1 MIRKPDPPVMVAVT
15 KVPAGKLKTTAV
27 QILDYNLNRFD
38 INDRKGLEIVI
49 LTALLTFQ
57 DFNEPTTE
65 AAAKAQKVPDVVV
78 AAASTN
84 PATTTVA
91 NIPAYAAPVVELLP
105 PPPPPKPAPKA
116 GVDRIA
122 EMHAVR
128 GEVNEVLVEDEG
140 VVPDYAQYCYNLL
153 QDDAMLF
160 ITVTSASAEQ
170 VPKVLQVVEEAKRL
184 RHKHGQDDHELHQY
198 VRYDTEQ
205 QKGPRRINLDDDKH
219 KDKYKPPNS
228 LVIHLSK
235 IPMPELQPKTQV
247 DERKGR
253 RESVHKKSNSNHG
266 SNTNASSS
274 LSVPKPNVLAR
285 RKRSSP
291 ALTQQPSNSSP
302 PTGSYKNSEPSS
314 PYPSSSS
321 SYHADT
327 STTKWQSYFPT
338 SNSNPS
344 GHASP
349 PAPQMHPP
357 SPPPERPVSTSF
369 SFPFL
374 RR

>member
-1 MIRKPDPPVMVAVT
+1 VRW
-15 KVPAGKLKTTAV
+15 
-27 QILDYNLNRFD
+27 NRFD

-153 QDDAMLF
+153 QVNYILLLKA
-160 ITVTSASAEQ
+160 
-170 VPKVLQVVEEAKRL
+170 
-184 RHKHGQDDHELHQY
+184 
-198 VRYDTEQ
+198 
-205 QKGPRRINLDDDKH
+205 
-219 KDKYKPPNS
+219 
-228 LVIHLSK
+228 
-235 IPMPELQPKTQV
+235 
-247 DERKGR
+247 
-253 RESVHKKSNSNHG
+253 
-266 SNTNASSS
+266 
-274 LSVPKPNVLAR
+274 
-285 RKRSSP
+285 
-291 ALTQQPSNSSP
+291 
-302 PTGSYKNSEPSS
+302 
-314 PYPSSSS
+314 
-321 SYHADT
+321 
-327 STTKWQSYFPT
+327 
-338 SNSNPS
+338 
-344 GHASP
+344 
-349 PAPQMHPP
+349 
-357 SPPPERPVSTSF
+357 
-369 SFPFL
+369 
-374 RR
+374 